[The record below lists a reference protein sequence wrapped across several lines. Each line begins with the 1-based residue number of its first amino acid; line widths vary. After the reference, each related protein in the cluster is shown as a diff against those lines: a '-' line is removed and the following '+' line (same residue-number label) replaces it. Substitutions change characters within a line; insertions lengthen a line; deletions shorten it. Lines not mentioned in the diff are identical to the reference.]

1 MILDFVLGALGTWG
15 VVEVL
20 QFGLYQISVG
30 CGDEEKW
37 ADVKGIS
44 EEKLFEL
51 GTDFK
56 QVGMKGVKCLG

>member
-1 MILDFVLGALGTWG
+1 MEHWG
-15 VVEVL
+15 PGVWL
-20 QFGLYQISVG
+20 RFCNFGLYQISVG

-56 QVGMKGVKCLG
+56 QVGMKGGKCLG